1 MDMSL
6 NNKIYQ
12 FYRENIANDNKE
24 DEIEIYGYH
33 DENKKHEV
41 DVIHIDNM
49 YENGLKGYGTI
60 GAYDYDIGMTV
71 DGKSLRVEFVG
82 IARSNVKLFPNI
94 LSTCA
99 FKIVNA
105 HFACKPGLVYP
116 DVVKMYYPNVNMK
129 HLYLV
134 TPFLWDGEYTID
146 IGPYIVTWLQVIP
159 ISDAELEYIK
169 RNGSEAFED
178 LLDKKEV
185 DFLNLNRPSIV

>member
-12 FYRENIANDNKE
+12 FYMENIANDNK
-24 DEIEIYGYH
+24 DEEIDIYGYY

-49 YENGLKGYGTI
+49 YENGVKGYGTI
-60 GAYDYDIGMTV
+60 GAYNYDIGMTV
-71 DGKSLRVEFVG
+71 DEKRLRVEFVG
-82 IARSNVKLFPNI
+82 IAHSNVKLFPNI

-99 FKIVNA
+99 FKIVND

-146 IGPYIVTWLQVIP
+146 IGSYIVTWLQVLP
-159 ISDAELEYIK
+159 ISDTELEYIK
-169 RNGSEAFED
+169 VNGSETFED
-178 LLDKKEV
+178 ILDEHEV
-185 DFLNLNRPSIV
+185 DFLDLNRPSIV